1 MCLLPSNVKLPTDP
15 RAGGGN
21 KDARQFFK
29 QMTILY
35 KVKTNS
41 KNISFPDLCCFGESH
56 STKVSFLRASL
67 GTASRTK
74 YYLPKFNQRTY
85 LPTAL
90 QPNIKKAPKEQNNDL
105 KMNPIVKK
113 NRPKKDPWR

>member
-41 KNISFPDLCCFGESH
+41 KNISFYELCCLSEP
-56 STKVSFLRASL
+56 
-67 GTASRTK
+67 
-74 YYLPKFNQRTY
+74 LPKN
-85 LPTAL
+85 AL
-90 QPNIKKAPKEQNNDL
+90 FDGKSKK
-105 KMNPIVKK
+105 
-113 NRPKKDPWR
+113 